1 MSFEIKMSNFIN
13 KIIEEHKDPEGVGF
27 MRNEYIDDVVIFLR
41 TEGISM
47 EELIELKSS
56 KEHLVS
62 FYAEKA
68 HEELKRNKN
77 LISIQLEINKVKD
90 IASAVYLAQSFNKKI
105 VKEWIMDN
113 RYSEVGEMT
122 VPNLLFITA
131 TKMLGLIKS

>member
-1 MSFEIKMSNFIN
+1 MSFEIKLAEFIN
-13 KIIEEHKDPEGVGF
+13 QIVVEHKDTEGVGF
-27 MRNEYIDDVVIFLR
+27 MRNEYIDDVVTYLR
-41 TEGISM
+41 SEGISM

-56 KEHLVS
+56 KEYLVS
-62 FYAEKA
+62 FYAEMA
-68 HEELKRNKN
+68 HEELKKGKN

-90 IASAVYLAQSFNKKI
+90 ISSAVYLAQSFNKKV